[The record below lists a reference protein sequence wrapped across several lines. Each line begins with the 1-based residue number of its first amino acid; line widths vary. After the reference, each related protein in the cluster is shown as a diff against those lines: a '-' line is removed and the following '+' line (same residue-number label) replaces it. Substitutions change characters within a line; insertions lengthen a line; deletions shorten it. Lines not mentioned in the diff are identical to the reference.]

1 MAISISRYFGTRGIV
16 SGSAVSERVDTSVP
30 SYLYRYDMQ
39 LNLICGEPLWLSYIF
54 AQSRMEE
61 VTHLRSVETSTS
73 RVCVAAK

>member
-30 SYLYRYDMQ
+30 SCPYRYNVQ
-39 LNLICGEPLWLSYIF
+39 LNLICGEPLWLLCIF
-54 AQSRMEE
+54 AQSWMKE